1 MLLIRKKKPRP
12 DPPRPPE
19 LPAPLLDPTELL
31 DPAGADWADVT
42 LPPVP
47 TRRPRRA
54 AIARDRAARMW
65 HRLRNRT

>member
-1 MLLIRKKKPRP
+1 MLLIRRKKPRT
-12 DPPRPPE
+12 DPPRRPEPPVQ
-19 LPAPLLDPTELL
+19 PL
-31 DPAGADWADVT
+31 DPAEADWADVT

-65 HRLRNRT
+65 KRLRNRT

>member
-1 MLLIRKKKPRP
+1 MLLIRKKKPRT

-19 LPAPLLDPTELL
+19 PPAPLP

-54 AIARDRAARMW
+54 VIARDRAARMW
-65 HRLRNRT
+65 KRLRNRS